1 MNNQKQKKNSGFV
14 IQGMILA
21 CASIVV
27 RVIGL
32 IYRIPLTNILGDEG
46 NAFYSNAFE
55 VYNIALLLSSYSIP
69 LAVSKLVSAR
79 VGQGERSNAYRVFKG
94 AFVFAAIVGLLVS
107 IIIYVGA
114 NFIAGNLM
122 KMEMSSYALKVLAP
136 CLFIVAILGVM
147 RGYCQGMGTTIPTA
161 LSQIFEQIINA
172 IVSIV
177 AASYL
182 FKAGVAIA
190 ETSGEELLG
199 AAYGAAGGTM
209 GTVAGA
215 FTALLFMFFVLFLYR
230 KTIKKYQRK
239 ERHIPQESYGDI
251 CKVLILTIIPVVMS
265 TAIYNINSIIDS
277 AFYNNIMSLQGYT
290 EQAYAELWGMY
301 SGKYKVLLNVPLGV
315 ASALAAS
322 VIPSLTAAVT
332 AEDKEGTHEKID
344 LAIRFAMLIA
354 IPSAVGFA
362 VYASPILQLLFSD
375 ANQEPAYILMLGSF
389 AVIVFCLSTITN
401 AILQGINRMTTPIK
415 NASISLV
422 IHLIVLAI
430 CMIVLKWNIY
440 AVVISH
446 TVFGTTMCILN
457 GVAIRRY
464 SQYKQE
470 IRKTFVL
477 PFAAAMIMAIVSYV
491 IFYLAQMLLPIKI
504 STSIALVVAGVVYGI
519 SLFVTGAV
527 TEDDVYDMPK
537 GRKLVPLLKKCRILK

>member
-1 MNNQKQKKNSGFV
+1 MSEGKQKKNSGFI
-14 IQGMILA
+14 IQGIILA
-21 CASIVV
+21 SASIVV
-27 RVIGL
+27 RIIGL

-79 VGQGERSNAYRVFKG
+79 VGRGEKSNAFRVFKG
-94 AFVFAAIVGLLVS
+94 AFAFAAVIGCFVAITVYL
-107 IIIYVGA
+107 GA
-114 NFIAGNLM
+114 DFIAGNLM
-122 KMEMSSYALKVLAP
+122 KMNMSSYALKVLAP

-182 FKAGVAIA
+182 FRVGLEVAKGN
-190 ETSGEELLG
+190 GEELLG
-199 AAYGAAGGTM
+199 AAYGAAGGTT

-215 FTALLFMFFVLFLYR
+215 MTALLFMFFVFFLYR
-230 KTIKKYQRK
+230 KTIKRQQHR
-239 ERHIPQESYGDI
+239 ERHIPKESYSDI
-251 CKVLILTIIPVVMS
+251 YKVLVLTIIPVVMS

-277 AFYNNIMSLQGYT
+277 AFYNNIMSMQGHS

-322 VIPSLTAAVT
+322 VIPSLTTAVAAKDRVGVH
-332 AEDKEGTHEKID
+332 KKID

-354 IPSAVGFA
+354 IPSCIGFA
-362 VYASPILQLLFSD
+362 IYASPILQLLFNDSSKT
-375 ANQEPAYILMLGSF
+375 PAYILSLGSL
-389 AVIVFCLSTITN
+389 AVVVFCLSTITN
-401 AILQGINRMTTPIK
+401 AILQGINHMTTPIK
-415 NASISLV
+415 NALISLG
-422 IHLIVLAI
+422 IHLVVLVI
-430 CMIVLKWNIY
+430 LMVGFKWNIY

-446 TVFGTTMCILN
+446 IVFGTCMCILN
-457 GVAIRRY
+457 ARAIRRV
-464 SQYKQE
+464 SKYKQE
-470 IRKTFVL
+470 WRKTFVM
-477 PFAAAMIMAIVSYV
+477 PFLASLIMAAISMLVFYV
-491 IFYLAQMLLPIKI
+491 IKIVIPIKI
-504 STSIALVVAGVVYGI
+504 ATMIAFIIAGGVYGI
-519 SLFVTGAV
+519 ALFVTKAV
-527 TEDDVYDMPK
+527 TEEDVYAMPK
-537 GRKLVPLLKKCRILK
+537 GTKLVPILKKCHLLS